1 MKKRKIKY
9 TDEPIGKIRIV
20 DNFLPEPKDLV
31 LKEET
36 AKITLT
42 LTKSSIDFFK
52 AEAAKNHTHY
62 QIMIRELI
70 NQYADH
76 YIQ

>member
-31 LKEET
+31 FKEET
-36 AKITLT
+36 TKVTLT

-52 AEAAKNHTHY
+52 AEGAKHHTPY
-62 QIMIRELI
+62 QAMIRELI
-70 NQYADH
+70 NQYAAH
-76 YIQ
+76 HIR

>member
-1 MKKRKIKY
+1 MKKRKVKY

-52 AEAAKNHTHY
+52 AEAAKHHTHY
-62 QIMIRELI
+62 QAMIRELI
-70 NQYADH
+70 NQYTSH
-76 YIQ
+76 YMQ